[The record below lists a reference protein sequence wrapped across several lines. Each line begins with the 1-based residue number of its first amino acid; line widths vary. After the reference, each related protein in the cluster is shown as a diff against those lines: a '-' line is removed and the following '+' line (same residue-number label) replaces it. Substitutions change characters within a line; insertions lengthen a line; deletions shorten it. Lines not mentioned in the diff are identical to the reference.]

1 MHNTFHTKKKT
12 QEPWETLM
20 GKQINKK
27 LNTGQW
33 HKYLSMRQK
42 DVTGTVVKNISTY
55 MNNSEH
61 TPNDQLV

>member
-1 MHNTFHTKKKT
+1 
-12 QEPWETLM
+12 M